1 MGFSKMG
8 FAVDFEVLSHLCL
21 VYALVYGLFMSIGFL
36 ITNNK
41 KYKHLKALSG
51 AIIRLA
57 IMI

>member
-1 MGFSKMG
+1 MGFE
-8 FAVDFEVLSHLCL
+8 VDFEVLSHLCL